1 MKHPIISR
9 RTAAHY
15 LGLAALCTLAG
26 CGSGDSPANLQ
37 ATAPRLLAATG
48 TVSAISALSVFG
60 VTEDTTSLAVS
71 SGAGLVFK
79 VNKSNGD
86 ITSFVFNNGPELQDK
101 NKGSQISSGLGAA
114 VSYTVSGGIVKIT
127 LTTSTLVHY
136 LVVRQGENN
145 IYMGTYVTAEP
156 SVGELRW
163 VTRLNRSI
171 LTSVPAESDLRGN
184 TGAIESTDVYGMA
197 DGSTRSKYY
206 GNQSAMDLTI
216 RGVTGSGV
224 GVFMAYGN
232 RESSSGGPFF
242 HDIQNQTG
250 FPETYD
256 ANGDTQVYN
265 YMNSGHNQTE
275 AFRMGFHGPYAL
287 MFNDG
292 TSTPAV
298 PDMSWMEALGLNGWV
313 PAAQRGKVVGR
324 ALYGFDLAHKWTVG
338 FANTIAQYW
347 AVANAPNGNFVVPAM
362 KPGTYAMTVY
372 KDEIAVYTSNVTVNS
387 GANTTLSPITVTDPD
402 KTAAV
407 WRIGTWDGKPAE
419 FLNGTTFNLRH
430 PSDTRNAS
438 WGPTTYAVGAA
449 FDTFPA
455 AQWKTSANSPTR
467 ITFTLTPD
475 QLAAHTVRIGITASY
490 NNARPQI
497 TVNGWTSSTPAAST
511 QPQSRSLTIGTY
523 RGNNSMFSYAVPA
536 SAFVA
541 GTNTLTINVAS
552 GTAGTGFLSP
562 GLAYDALDML

>member
-1 MKHPIISR
+1 MRHDIMGR
-9 RTAAHY
+9 NAAMRY
-15 LGLAALCTLAG
+15 LGLAALCTIAG
-26 CGSGDSPANLQ
+26 CGGDNPAGTQ
-37 ATAPRLLAATG
+37 TAARLLAT
-48 TVSAISALSVFG
+48 TTSVSAATAAFG
-60 VTEDTTSLAVS
+60 VTEDTSSLTVS

-86 ITSFVFNNGPELQDK
+86 ITSITFNGSAELQDK

-114 VSYTVSGGIVKIT
+114 VSYTVNAGIAKIT
-127 LTTSTLVHY
+127 LTTATLVHY
-136 LVVRQGENN
+136 LIVRQGENN
-145 IYMGTYVTAEP
+145 VYMGTWVTAEP
-156 SVGELRW
+156 DVGELRW
-163 VTRLNRSI
+163 VTRLNKSMF
-171 LTSVPAESDLRGN
+171 TSVPAESNLTGN

-206 GNQSAMDLTI
+206 GNQRAMDLSI
-216 RGVTGSGV
+216 RGVTGYGI

-256 ANGDTQVYN
+256 ANGDAQVYN

-292 TSTPAV
+292 STTPAV
-298 PDMSWMEALGLNGWV
+298 PDMGWMETLNLNGWV

-338 FANTIAQYW
+338 LANATAQYW
-347 AVANAPNGNFVVPAM
+347 AVANAPNGNFTTPAM
-362 KPGTYAMTVY
+362 KPGSYAMTVY
-372 KDEIAVYTSNVTVNS
+372 KDEIAVYTSSVTVNS
-387 GANTTLSPITVTDPD
+387 GASTTLNPITVTDPD
-402 KTAAV
+402 KAAAL
-407 WRIGTWDGKPAE
+407 WRIGSWDGKPTE
-419 FLNGTTFNLRH
+419 FLNGATLSVRH
-430 PSDTRNAS
+430 PSDARNAA
-438 WGPTTYAVGAA
+438 WGPVSYAVGAP
-449 FDTFPA
+449 FDSFPA
-455 AQWKTSANSPTR
+455 AQWKTAENNPTT
-467 ITFTLTPD
+467 ITFALTPD
-475 QLAAHTVRIGITASY
+475 QLAAHTIRIGITASY

-497 TVNGWTSSTPAAST
+497 KVNSWTSGTPAAST
-511 QPQSRSLTIGTY
+511 QPSSRSLTIGTY
-523 RGNNSMFSYAVPA
+523 RGNNTIFTYAVPA

-562 GLAYDALDML
+562 GFAYDALDML